1 MFFFS
6 RSRKRFVRLYIK
18 IEHTY
23 VHDIFFLRAHMFRI
37 LAWKSTRSFSSS
49 YIYDHDRIQNSDAHT
64 CVMMVLIVLIIP
76 YFNLSK
82 RVSCMLLHQLI

>member
-1 MFFFS
+1 MFMIFFFCEHICS
-6 RSRKRFVRLYIK
+6 EYLHGNQLDLSVAATYK
-18 IEHTY
+18 ITTVY
-23 VHDIFFLRAHMFRI
+23 
-37 LAWKSTRSFSSS
+37 
-49 YIYDHDRIQNSDAHT
+49 IQNSDAHT